1 MPSMTAQMAHVPAMA
16 MGRAKIAISKSSI
29 VGSGVVRLASL
40 PPDPYIIAAYIPS
53 VNKKVKVFSPVF
65 IGIVAIVLW
74 RSCIDGNSFF

>member
-1 MPSMTAQMAHVPAMA
+1 M
-16 MGRAKIAISKSSI
+16 
-29 VGSGVVRLASL
+29 VRLASL

-74 RSCIDGNSFF
+74 RSCIDGNSFFDLFFSPPYLCKVLRSKKHEITNNIG